1 MKLQLVL
8 VMFLVSFI
16 GGSNIIS
23 VYLNTVTL
31 ITVNTIIKYKDDHR
45 SFYSR
50 KRACTICRPWSSNF
64 VLFCFF
70 FSFLCRSLASVKV
83 NKVRY
88 VVWSSD
94 MAYVSLLGKH
104 GKSKLEIH
112 LIDVALL
119 KGHHDV
125 CRFCLRQYMVDSFT
139 ILCINNICCL
149 PVVFQHVES
158 SRLNMFM
165 LLCSCCHL

>member
-8 VMFLVSFI
+8 VMLLDSFI

-23 VYLNTVTL
+23 VHLHTVTL
-31 ITVNTIIKYKDDHR
+31 ITVKYIIEDKDDHR
-45 SFYSR
+45 SFYSS
-50 KRACTICRPWSSNF
+50 KSACTICRPRSSNF

-70 FSFLCRSLASVKV
+70 FSYLYRSLASVKV

-104 GKSKLEIH
+104 GKSK
-112 LIDVALL
+112 
-119 KGHHDV
+119 
-125 CRFCLRQYMVDSFT
+125 F
-139 ILCINNICCL
+139 
-149 PVVFQHVES
+149 
-158 SRLNMFM
+158 
-165 LLCSCCHL
+165 

>member
-1 MKLQLVL
+1 M
-8 VMFLVSFI
+8 
-16 GGSNIIS
+16 
-23 VYLNTVTL
+23 
-31 ITVNTIIKYKDDHR
+31 
-45 SFYSR
+45 
-50 KRACTICRPWSSNF
+50 
-64 VLFCFF
+64 
-70 FSFLCRSLASVKV
+70 KV

-104 GKSKLEIH
+104 GKSKLEIR

-119 KGHHDV
+119 KDHIV
-125 CRFCLRQYMVDSFT
+125 CGFCLRQHMVDSFT
-139 ILCINNICCL
+139 ILCINNIFHL

>member
-8 VMFLVSFI
+8 VMLLDSFI

-23 VYLNTVTL
+23 VHLHTVTL
-31 ITVNTIIKYKDDHR
+31 ITVKYIIEYKDDHR
-45 SFYSR
+45 SFYSS
-50 KRACTICRPWSSNF
+50 KSACTICRPRSSNF

-70 FSFLCRSLASVKV
+70 FSYLYRSLASVKV

-112 LIDVALL
+112 FIDVALL
-119 KGHHDV
+119 KGHVV
-125 CRFCLRQYMVDSFT
+125 CRFCLRQHMIDSCT
-139 ILCINNICCL
+139 ILCINNIRCL
-149 PVVFQHVES
+149 LVVFQHVEI

>member
-1 MKLQLVL
+1 MIIAA
-8 VMFLVSFI
+8 FI
-16 GGSNIIS
+16 PVKIHVQSADPE
-23 VYLNTVTL
+23 VVTL
-31 ITVNTIIKYKDDHR
+31 SCFV
-45 SFYSR
+45 F
-50 KRACTICRPWSSNF
+50 SS
-64 VLFCFF
+64 
-70 FSFLCRSLASVKV
+70 LCRSLASVKV

>member
-8 VMFLVSFI
+8 VMLLVSSI
-16 GGSNIIS
+16 GCSNIIS
-23 VYLNTVTL
+23 VHLNTVTL
-31 ITVNTIIKYKDDHR
+31 ITVKYKYKDDHR
-45 SFYSR
+45 SFYPS
-50 KRACTICRPWSSNF
+50 KNTFTICRPWSSNF
-64 VLFCFF
+64 VLFFF
-70 FSFLCRSLASVKV
+70 FYYLCRSLASVKV

-112 LIDVALL
+112 FIDVALL
-119 KGHHDV
+119 KGHVV
-125 CRFCLRQYMVDSFT
+125 CRFCLRQHMIDSFT
-139 ILCINNICCL
+139 ILCINNIRCL
-149 PVVFQHVES
+149 LVVFQHVEI